1 MTQLISSFS
10 GNTVHISTGTGTTN
24 IQTLCG
30 RKFNVARTGYSIH
43 HKECPKCAA
52 LKSFTEA
59 IEDAMNEYKANEA
72 ARAEKRVA
80 AIARD
85 KRVLEAHRKT
95 TAEIINILRSAGIDV
110 TSEEKPAG
118 MKATFSKDG
127 FCFTLRGNVHDGDG
141 C

>member
-1 MTQLISSFS
+1 
-10 GNTVHISTGTGTTN
+10 
-24 IQTLCG
+24 
-30 RKFNVARTGYSIH
+30 
-43 HKECPKCAA
+43 
-52 LKSFTEA
+52 
-59 IEDAMNEYKANEA
+59 MNEYKANEA